1 MPGRLDCSA
10 RLPNGTD
17 LVRCPDDPAGHHC
30 TRPAGHRPD
39 HVCSCG
45 VVFMLATDHATE
57 VLVTS
62 CWVVEEAE
70 EPLVG
75 AEYHWVLTPR
85 DRPPG
90 GLLGL
95 SCPARDDFWY
105 VVARLKAL
113 FGFDH
118 WCMASRSW
126 EDGAVHVVVAEKSPA
141 TTVRFEFGYPPADG
155 R

>member
-85 DRPPG
+85 AVGLVLPRPG
-90 GLLGL
+90 RLLVRRGQ
-95 SCPARDDFWY
+95 
-105 VVARLKAL
+105 VE
-113 FGFDH
+113 G
-118 WCMASRSW
+118 
-126 EDGAVHVVVAEKSPA
+126 
-141 TTVRFEFGYPPADG
+141 TVRLRPLVYGLPVLGG
-155 R
+155 RRGSCRRR